1 MNVPFRTDEYGKSF
15 YIENENGLVLLPYKV
30 GEYTDSGIEF
40 SVSENVDVSKGINF
54 INLSLV

>member
-30 GEYTDSGIEF
+30 GEYTDIGIEF